1 MFGRRLFRW
10 SPRRPRT
17 PRSGRHQP
25 TLIRRAGEAISRS
38 MRSPLAR
45 ERCPPRCPSTVPDA
59 RLFSRLTLPSWSVS
73 GTPRASAAAF
83 LFIECIATW
92 RPPPLY
98 RLAPLPW
105 PRFCRGPCPSPTFT
119 RTESDRQH
127 VVTRFVGSNLR
138 YECRVIGT
146 VVQGSAPVPISR
158 PVTKGGTGK
167 GMTLLIFLTE
177 RTCDIG
183 LATRTCDTDLRHGL
197 ATLATLA
204 TRRL

>member
-1 MFGRRLFRW
+1 
-10 SPRRPRT
+10 
-17 PRSGRHQP
+17 
-25 TLIRRAGEAISRS
+25 

-183 LATRTCDTDLRHGL
+183 LATRTCDTGL
-197 ATLATLA
+197 ATRGCDTCDTCDTATLDLKTCGLLISCLPA
-204 TRRL
+204 WPRPSDSLSPST